1 LEDKDM
7 ILVTGGLGF
16 IGAHTVRALLDLGQ
30 QCVVVSRTARKP
42 PDFLAEASMD
52 DLKVERADCT
62 DLAGLLEV
70 GKRHE
75 ITGVVHLAAAPLS
88 HGSSLD
94 NLEENVLAFFTVAR
108 AARQWGVSRVVQA
121 SSIGVYGGVTASVY
135 SEDLPLPVPSQHA
148 LQAYKKGAE
157 IFASAIDATE
167 GLQIASVR
175 IGAIWGPLGRERS
188 PFFAAPQLI
197 HTAAHRDVE
206 PLNPVPFAG
215 DGIDMLYAADCGR
228 AIALLQTARV
238 LNYQAYN
245 VGSGHVTTNQ
255 EVAEAIVRTV
265 DVPAPV
271 LNDGRSAA
279 APAADAYLDT
289 GRLHADTGF
298 EPRHDLD
305 AAVADYVQWLRAG
318 HTR

>member
-1 LEDKDM
+1 M
-7 ILVTGGLGF
+7 IIVTGGLGF

-30 QCVVVSRTARKP
+30 QCVVVSRTARRP
-42 PDFLAEASMD
+42 PDFLAEVSKD
-52 DLKVERADCT
+52 DLIVEQADCN
-62 DLAGLLEV
+62 DLASLLEL

-88 HGSSLD
+88 HGSSLE

-108 AARQWGVSRVVQA
+108 AARQWAVSRVVQA
-121 SSIGVYGGVTASVY
+121 STIGVYGGVTASVY
-135 SEDLPLPVPSQHA
+135 REDLPLPVSSQHA

-157 IFASAIDATE
+157 IFATAIAATE

-197 HTAAHRDVE
+197 HAAAHRDAK
-206 PLNPVPFAG
+206 PLNPLPFAE

-228 AIALLQTARV
+228 AIAALQTARA
-238 LNYQAYN
+238 LNYQTYN
-245 VGSGHVTTNQ
+245 VGSGHVTTNR
-255 EVAEAIVRTV
+255 EVADAIVRAV
-265 DVPAPV
+265 DGPAPI
-271 LNDGRSAA
+271 LADGRSPG

-318 HTR
+318 HAR